1 MTQNVTSSPDATQR
15 REMHASLSWK
25 EQRRGDRHPHDGAW
39 PTGGQGHFEAVQGRL
54 RPGRA
59 SQAPGSLKPQGFA
72 P

>member
-25 EQRRGDRHPHDGAW
+25 SREEVADTRPMGLGPQ
-39 PTGGQGHFEAVQGRL
+39 EARATMQGRH